1 MGFSE
6 FLSLPLLF
14 REFYTFLQRSVY
26 TKKFR
31 CPPPLCHA
39 SIHIYVYI
47 YTSSA
52 FAHSKNNVL
61 YITNRPFGLSSLLG
75 FPSPTDVAH
84 FSTHLYRT
92 LLFEHEPTNTWI
104 DSHLR
109 MSRIHS
115 HPHNLSVV
123 ANDIHTN
130 TIEYNAKLKNNVL
143 LVRWTRSVNSMLDK
157 NELQLN
163 HIQMLLLLLL
173 FGNIKTR
180 IKGRHFCRKL

>member
-1 MGFSE
+1 MVGNRFVSIVMGFSE

-14 REFYTFLQRSVY
+14 REFYTFLQRSVC

-39 SIHIYVYI
+39 SIHIYIYI

-52 FAHSKNNVL
+52 LAHSKNNVL

-75 FPSPTDVAH
+75 FPIPTDVAH

-143 LVRWTRSVNSMLDK
+143 LVR
-157 NELQLN
+157 
-163 HIQMLLLLLL
+163 
-173 FGNIKTR
+173 
-180 IKGRHFCRKL
+180 